1 MDKILYV
8 NTCVRKESRTNRLA
22 HSLLERLRG
31 EVTEIGADAEGI
43 LLKAERELKP

>member
-22 HSLLERLRG
+22 HRLLERLRG